1 MDLFRYPSLRWKT
14 ISAGFVFLA
23 IQVIY
28 YGTTLN
34 LDKTGYDKLTNQEIV
49 GVSEGIGYI
58 GAELIVSKVRR
69 KRTSLIGLILSSL
82 LCLALAFLS
91 IFQNSD
97 NEHTFRL
104 IESGGLILNRFIL
117 CGFWAIFYIYIA
129 EMYPT
134 RVRSLGFG
142 WSSAMGTVGSTM
154 APYLIFGS
162 TNLGINSWI
171 PPGAIGL
178 LCATSIFCL
187 KETKG
192 KPLKDEIDEIE
203 NGIK

>member
-1 MDLFRYPSLRWKT
+1 M
-14 ISAGFVFLA
+14 FLA

-49 GVSEGIGYI
+49 GISEGIGYI

-69 KRTSLIGLILSSL
+69 KKTSFIGLVLSSL
-82 LCLALAFLS
+82 LCLALAVLS
-91 IFQNSD
+91 IFQNDD
-97 NEHTFRL
+97 NESTLRL

-117 CGFWAIFYIYIA
+117 CGFWAIFYIFIA

-142 WSSAMGTVGSTM
+142 WCSAMGTVGSTM

-162 TNLGINSWI
+162 IQLNIDSWI
-171 PPGAIGL
+171 PPGVIGL
-178 LCATSIFCL
+178 LCATSIICL
-187 KETKG
+187 KETYG
-192 KPLKDEIDEIE
+192 KPLKDEI
-203 NGIK
+203 